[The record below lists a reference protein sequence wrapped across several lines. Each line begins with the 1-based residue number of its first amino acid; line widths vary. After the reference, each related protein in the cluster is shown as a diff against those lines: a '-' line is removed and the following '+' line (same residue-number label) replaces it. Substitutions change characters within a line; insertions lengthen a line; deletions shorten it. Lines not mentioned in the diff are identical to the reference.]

1 MKKLCMLIVCLGM
14 CFALASCSLGGSGS
28 SSNMSES
35 SGIVDDSSELPDES
49 MDNESGDSSD
59 NSTPDDS
66 GVTDDSTG
74 GSSDDSTGDDST
86 EDDSSDDSSG
96 DSSSATPPI
105 IDGDNEMPLVPI
117 G

>member
-1 MKKLCMLIVCLGM
+1 MKKLLVFILCLGLT
-14 CFALASCSLGGSGS
+14 FAFGACDLFNDTTSSNSQPESLGS
-28 SSNMSES
+28 
-35 SGIVDDSSELPDES
+35 VD
-49 MDNESGDSSD
+49 N
-59 NSTPDDS
+59 S

-74 GSSDDSTGDDST
+74 GSSDDSSS
-86 EDDSSDDSSG
+86 DSSDDSSD